1 LVQLR
6 LTGGTQ
12 DELAI
17 VRQINIEYSIAAEEE
32 EQQRRVCEYEITKV
46 QEQLLRERSKS
57 EAVAAIECER
67 ARRLS
72 ELQSEDQE
80 VENQRLEQQD
90 AVARAVETER
100 VRRLS
105 LPEHLERVP
114 SAARSSF
121 VAVKGEEEDESE
133 AAGAA
138 THQGMSEIPVAAAS
152 KLVVDE
158 HSEWRGSIA
167 SDNPDVERD
176 CLLGKCIHIVSAISP
191 SSWV

>member
-1 LVQLR
+1 LAFAPWLVQLR

-72 ELQSEDQE
+72 E
-80 VENQRLEQQD
+80 RLEQQD

>member
-80 VENQRLEQQD
+80 VENQRRESRRD
-90 AVARAVETER
+90 GARAATE
-100 VRRLS
+100 
-105 LPEHLERVP
+105 P
-114 SAARSSF
+114 
-121 VAVKGEEEDESE
+121 
-133 AAGAA
+133 AGAPGA
-138 THQGMSEIPVAAAS
+138 RAERRAQ
-152 KLVVDE
+152 LL
-158 HSEWRGSIA
+158 RGC
-167 SDNPDVERD
+167 E
-176 CLLGKCIHIVSAISP
+176 G
-191 SSWV
+191 